1 MEIITTIK
9 NTVGFAGLL
18 YLGVEDIRRREL
30 ASLQILTMGAFGL
43 ALSFLCGAWKGPGML
58 LSYLPGIVF
67 LLIAYVGRE
76 CIGYGDGLVIL
87 CLGAYLSLGQILEL
101 CMAALTLAGLVALG
115 LMLVAHKGRKTTLP
129 FVPFLLAG
137 YVILMVREFC
147 FGG

>member
-1 MEIITTIK
+1 MELTTILK
-9 NTVGFAGLL
+9 NAVGFAGLL

-30 ASLQILTMGAFGL
+30 ASLQILIMGALGL
-43 ALSFLCGAWKGPGML
+43 ALSFFCGAWKGPGML

-67 LLIAYVGRE
+67 LLIAHVCRE

-101 CMAALTLAGLVALG
+101 CMVALTLAGLVALG
-115 LMLVAHKGRKTTLP
+115 LILVAHKGRRATLP

-137 YVILMVREFC
+137 YLILMVCETC

>member
-1 MEIITTIK
+1 MELTTILK
-9 NTVGFAGLL
+9 NAVGFAGLL

-30 ASLQILTMGAFGL
+30 ASLQILIMGALGL
-43 ALSFLCGAWKGPGML
+43 ALSFFCGAWKGPGML

-67 LLIAYVGRE
+67 LLIAHVCRE

-101 CMAALTLAGLVALG
+101 CMVALTLAGLVALG
-115 LMLVAHKGRKTTLP
+115 LILVAHKGRRAALP

-137 YVILMVREFC
+137 YLILMVCETC

>member
-1 MEIITTIK
+1 MNIVAIIR
-9 NTVGFAGLL
+9 NAVGFAGLL
-18 YLGVEDIRRREL
+18 FLGLEDIRRKEL
-30 ASLQILTMGAFGL
+30 VSLQILIMGALGL
-43 ALSFLCGAWKGPGML
+43 VLSFLCGAWKEPGML

-87 CLGAYLSLGQILEL
+87 CLGAYLSPGQIFEL

-115 LMLVAHKGRKTTLP
+115 LMLAAHKGRRTTLP

-137 YVILMVREFC
+137 YVIVMVRKIC